1 MREAAVDA
9 ISLSELAVSG
19 RCRVVRV
26 SGAKAIKKR
35 LLEMGFV
42 RGTEICVQ
50 KVAPLAD
57 PMELVLKGYHI
68 SLRREEAK
76 DVQVNKI

>member
-1 MREAAVDA
+1 MDA
-9 ISLSELAVSG
+9 TRLSEVAVG
-19 RCRVVRV
+19 GKCRVAGV

-42 RGTEICVQ
+42 RGTEIYVQ

-57 PMELVLKGYHI
+57 PMELVLKGYHL
-68 SLRREEAK
+68 SLRRAEAR
-76 DVQVNKI
+76 DVNVEKI

>member
-1 MREAAVDA
+1 MK
-9 ISLSELAVSG
+9 LSDLPVKG
-19 RCRVVRV
+19 TCRVVKV
-26 SGAKAIKKR
+26 SGEKAIKKR

-42 RGTEICVQ
+42 RGTEIYVK

-57 PMELVLKGYHI
+57 PMELVLKGFHL

-76 DVQVNKI
+76 DVLVEKI

>member
-1 MREAAVDA
+1 MK
-9 ISLSELAVSG
+9 IMKLSDLPVKG
-19 RCRVVRV
+19 TCRVVKV
-26 SGAKAIKKR
+26 SGEKAIKKR

-42 RGTEICVQ
+42 RGTEIYVK

-57 PMELVLKGYHI
+57 PMELVLKGFHL

-76 DVQVNKI
+76 DVLVEKI